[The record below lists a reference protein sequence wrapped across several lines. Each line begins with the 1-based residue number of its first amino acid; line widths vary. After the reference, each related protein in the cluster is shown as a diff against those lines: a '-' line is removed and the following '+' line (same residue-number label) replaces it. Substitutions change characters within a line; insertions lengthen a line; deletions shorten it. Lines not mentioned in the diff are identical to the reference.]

1 MMVVVKSKWNL
12 LNIKTKMEN
21 YELSEYKDRCQ
32 YGIEAI
38 RSCRLCLFNALCN
51 LERNVRWS
59 DTHEQERTL

>member
-1 MMVVVKSKWNL
+1 MDS
-12 LNIKTKMEN
+12 

-38 RSCRLCLFNALCN
+38 RSCRLCLFNTLCN

-59 DTHEQERTL
+59 DTHGQERTL